1 MNVGLM
7 KKNLKEAFKGVMDVT
22 VELRFMAK
30 DVKTG
35 FKKE

>member
-1 MNVGLM
+1 MNIGLM
-7 KKNLKEAFKGVMDVT
+7 KINLKEAFKGVMDAA

>member
-1 MNVGLM
+1 M
-7 KKNLKEAFKGVMDVT
+7 KINLKEAFKGVMDAT